1 MDKRIYC
8 ADVEGDNLLSDLTK
22 LYCASWQEVDE
33 TGKEIS
39 KPFTLT
45 DMKEI
50 AAMYADPNNILIMH
64 NGVGYD
70 GPAVE
75 KVLKIKVEA
84 EIIDTLY
91 LSWYL
96 YPKEI
101 KHGLAYWGETLGI
114 AKPEID
120 DWTNLDI
127 EDYVHRCEE
136 DVRIQ
141 TALWQQMWKHLMLLY
156 KNSNAVW
163 RMARHLSFKAKV
175 LQMQEKSRWKLDVS
189 GTEAAYDM
197 FEQKFLEAKSALE
210 ERMPDNPI
218 YKKKSRPAKPFKV
231 NGDMSAHGIK
241 WKDFCLEHGI
251 DFDSREEHKYIA
263 GYKDPNAGSS
273 TQLKSWLNKLGWV
286 PESFKYVRDKET
298 NEQRVVPQVKNQ
310 ETEELCESIVKL
322 IDKEPALEHLKE
334 MSIVKHRMSVVN
346 GFLKNCDDDG
356 FIYAANQGLTNT
368 LRLKHKICV
377 NIPSTRK
384 PYGALIRGLLTVRSK
399 NFELCGSDMSSLED
413 RTKQHYMW
421 KHDPEYVT
429 DMMQPGFD
437 PHCDMA
443 LAANLMTDDDVKF
456 YKSFDKENGNDE
468 EYAKHSKLA
477 LIRHA
482 GKGTNYAATYGA
494 TGPTIARAAG
504 VDESV
509 GDILHEAYW
518 SRNWSLIAIAE
529 ECMVKNSRG
538 MKWLWNP
545 VAKMWFYLK
554 AEKDRFSTL
563 NQGTGTYAFDR
574 WVYYIIE
581 QRPQITAQ
589 FHDEV
594 ILELKKGNQDAM
606 TDILKKAIDQV
617 NDELQLNRKL
627 DCDVDFGESYAEI
640 H

>member
-1 MDKRIYC
+1 
-8 ADVEGDNLLSDLTK
+8 
-22 LYCASWQEVDE
+22 
-33 TGKEIS
+33 
-39 KPFTLT
+39 
-45 DMKEI
+45 
-50 AAMYADPNNILIMH
+50 
-64 NGVGYD
+64 
-70 GPAVE
+70 
-75 KVLKIKVEA
+75 
-84 EIIDTLY
+84 
-91 LSWYL
+91 
-96 YPKEI
+96 
-101 KHGLAYWGETLGI
+101 
-114 AKPEID
+114 
-120 DWTNLDI
+120 
-127 EDYVHRCEE
+127 
-136 DVRIQ
+136 
-141 TALWQQMWKHLMLLY
+141 
-156 KNSNAVW
+156 
-163 RMARHLSFKAKV
+163 
-175 LQMQEKSRWKLDVS
+175 MQEKSRWRLDVAGS
-189 GTEAAYDM
+189 EAAFTM
-197 FEQKFLEAKSALE
+197 FEGKFNEAKAALE
-210 ERMPDNPI
+210 LRMPENPK

-251 DFDSREEHKYIA
+251 DFDSREDYKYVS
-263 GYKDPNAGSS
+263 GYEEPNAGSH

-286 PESFKYVRDKET
+286 PESFKYIRDKET
-298 NEQRVVPQVKNQ
+298 NDQRIVPQIKIQQDGNDGLKGD
-310 ETEELCESIVKL
+310 LCPSIVRL
-322 IDKEPALEHLKE
+322 IAKEPALKYLEE

-356 FIYAANQGLTNT
+356 YIYAANQGLTNT

-384 PYGALIRGLLTVRSK
+384 PYGELIRGLLTTRSK

-421 KHDPEYVT
+421 KHDPEYVK

-443 LAANLMTDDDVKF
+443 IAANLMTEAEVKF
-456 YKSFDKENGNDE
+456 YKDFDKENCNDQ
-468 EYAKHSKLA
+468 EYAKHGKLA
-477 LIRHA
+477 SIRHA

-494 TGPTIARAAG
+494 SPPTIARAAG
-504 VDESV
+504 VDVSV
-509 GDILHEAYW
+509 GEVLHEAYW

-529 ECMVKNSRG
+529 ECVVKNSRG

-574 WVYYIIE
+574 WVFHILE

-606 TDILKKAIDQV
+606 TKILKTAIDLV